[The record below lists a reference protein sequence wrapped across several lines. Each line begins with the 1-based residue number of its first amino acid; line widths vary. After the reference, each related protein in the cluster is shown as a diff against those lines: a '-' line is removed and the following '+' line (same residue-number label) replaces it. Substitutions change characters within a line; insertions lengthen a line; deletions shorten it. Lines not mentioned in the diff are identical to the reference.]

1 MLFKLRVLV
10 KGLFSQEKKETR
22 GSAEPLFFLLINQ
35 SFLRFLRDYSKE
47 VVYENM

>member
-22 GSAEPLFFLLINQ
+22 GSAEPLFLLINQ

>member
-10 KGLFSQEKKETR
+10 KGLFSQEKKRLEAQW
-22 GSAEPLFFLLINQ
+22 SLFFLLINQ